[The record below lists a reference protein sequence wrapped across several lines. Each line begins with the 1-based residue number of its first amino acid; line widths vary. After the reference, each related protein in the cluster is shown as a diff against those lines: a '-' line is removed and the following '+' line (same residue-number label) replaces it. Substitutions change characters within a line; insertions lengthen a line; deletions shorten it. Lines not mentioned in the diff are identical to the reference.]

1 MKHTNSGT
9 KLIVILFSALL
20 IFSASATV
28 YGEMHQDPNYEKWSK
43 IAFSALKK
51 EYKDAEFTDYKY
63 VGREEVSEKESKDI
77 FRVRVNQNG
86 ESFTAQVDVV
96 LNPKK
101 NELITVKILRVQ
113 E

>member
-1 MKHTNSGT
+1 MKHENSSS
-9 KLIVILFSALL
+9 KLIVFLFSALL
-20 IFSASATV
+20 ILSVSTNV

-43 IAFSALKK
+43 IALSALKK

-63 VGREEVSEKESKDI
+63 VGRQEVSEEEAKDV

-86 ESFTAQVDVV
+86 ESFTAQVDIV

-101 NELITVKILRVQ
+101 NELITVKIVKMQ